1 MKKLSK
7 IKLNH
12 LNDDELKNREMNNL
26 RGGERVCG
34 CGCNYEDKQG
44 STTLYN
50 GLANIAVGDNGGH
63 SPGGSKACYKP
74 GNGPGNATS
83 ALSAEGWG

>member
-26 RGGERVCG
+26 RGGRICG
-34 CGCNYEDKQG
+34 CGCNYADSGG
-44 STTLYN
+44 STTMYN
-50 GLANIAVGDNGGH
+50 GGANYKLGDDGGY
-63 SPGGSKACYKP
+63 SPGGSKACYTEGKK
-74 GNGPGNATS
+74 GITS
-83 ALSAEGWG
+83 ALAVEGWA

>member
-26 RGGERVCG
+26 RGGDRACG
-34 CGCNYEDKQG
+34 CGCNYEDKGG
-44 STTLYN
+44 STTMYN

-63 SPGGSKACYKP
+63 SSGESKACYAEV
-74 GNGPGNATS
+74 NGIQTS
-83 ALSAEGWG
+83 TSQAEYW

>member
-26 RGGERVCG
+26 RGGRICG
-34 CGCNYEDKQG
+34 CGCNYADSGG
-44 STTLYN
+44 STTMYN
-50 GLANIAVGDNGGH
+50 
-63 SPGGSKACYKP
+63 SPGGSKACYTEGKK
-74 GNGPGNATS
+74 GITS
-83 ALSAEGWG
+83 TLAVEGWA

>member
-26 RGGERVCG
+26 RGGDRACG
-34 CGCNYEDKQG
+34 CGCNYEDKGG
-44 STTLYN
+44 STTMYN
-50 GLANIAVGDNGGH
+50 GKANVAVGDNGGH
-63 SPGGSKACYKP
+63 SPGGSKKCY
-74 GNGPGNATS
+74 AQVEDSITDTL
-83 ALSAEGWG
+83 AVEGWA